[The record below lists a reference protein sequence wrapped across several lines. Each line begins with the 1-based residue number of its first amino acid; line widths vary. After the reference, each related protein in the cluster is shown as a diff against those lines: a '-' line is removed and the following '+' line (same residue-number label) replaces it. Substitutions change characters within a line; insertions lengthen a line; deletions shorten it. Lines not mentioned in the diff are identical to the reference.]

1 MVSRKVDLCL
11 CEATPPAKIERVPA
25 LVCDEC
31 GERLFQP
38 ATMRSLEG
46 FKDRIASGARGD
58 RSEAMRVF
66 DFDKPTNGRAA
77 LVDSVRDAPST
88 G

>member
-1 MVSRKVDLCL
+1 
-11 CEATPPAKIERVPA
+11 
-25 LVCDEC
+25 
-31 GERLFQP
+31 
-38 ATMRSLEG
+38 MRSLEG